1 MKRRLRMMMI
11 SLNKETIKIVSEQD
25 VVLFR
30 QRLKEYANKIGMS
43 LLNQTKLIT
52 ASSEL
57 VRNILVYAGQ
67 GEVLI
72 EVVTDRLQTGIR
84 ATFKDQGPGIADIQ
98 KAMQDGYSTS
108 KNKSLGLGLP
118 GAKRLVNYFD
128 IQSKPGNGTTVTII
142 RWKR

>member
-1 MKRRLRMMMI
+1 MI
-11 SLNKETIKIVSEQD
+11 SLNKETIKIGTEQD

-30 QRLKEYANKIGMS
+30 QRLKEYATKIGMS

-57 VRNILVYAGQ
+57 VRNILVYARQ
-67 GEVLI
+67 GEVVI
-72 EVVTDRLQTGIR
+72 EVVSDRIQTGIR
-84 ATFKDQGPGIADIQ
+84 ATFKDQGPGIADIK
-98 KAMQDGYSTS
+98 KAMQDGYSTH
-108 KNKSLGLGLP
+108 KSLGLGLP

-128 IQSKPGNGTTVTII
+128 IQSKPGHGTTVTII

>member
-1 MKRRLRMMMI
+1 MMI
-11 SLNKETIKIVSEQD
+11 SLNKETLKIVSEQD

-30 QRLKEYANKIGMS
+30 QRLKEYASKIGMS

-57 VRNILVYAGQ
+57 VRNILVYARQ
-67 GEVLI
+67 GEVII
-72 EVVTDRLQTGIR
+72 EVVTDRLQTGVR
-84 ATFKDQGPGIADIQ
+84 VTFKDQGPGIADIP
-98 KAMQDGYSTS
+98 KAMQDGFST
-108 KNKSLGLGLP
+108 NKSLGLGLP

-128 IQSKPGNGTTVTII
+128 IQSTPGNGTTVTII